1 MSFVLGTAGH
11 VDHGK
16 SVLVQALTGI
26 DPDRLQEEKER
37 GMTIDLGFAW
47 LKLPSGREVSIVD
60 VPGHERFIKN
70 MLAGVGGVDLALMVV
85 AADEGVMPQTREHLA
100 ILDLLR
106 VENGIV
112 VIAKKD
118 LVDEEWLELV
128 TLEVGDALAGT
139 TLAQA
144 PIIAVS
150 ALTREGLP
158 SLISTIDYLLDSTAP
173 KRDIG
178 RPRLPIDR
186 VFTIAGF
193 GTVVTGTLIDGCLS
207 LGQEVEI
214 LPPVLRTHIRGLE
227 THKHRIDI
235 ALPGSRVAT
244 NLAGVATSELKRGDV
259 VTSPGWLTPTKALDA
274 RLRLLPSAPRALAH
288 NAVVTFHTGA
298 AEVQAKLR
306 LLEGD
311 KLEPGQEAFTQF
323 LLAQPIVAVKD
334 DLFIIR
340 SPKDTLGGGQIV
352 DPRAKRH
359 RRFHSATIK
368 SLMARERG
376 TAEEIILA
384 TLEQKE
390 PLELG
395 RLLAICNLPLKEA
408 EGAIESMAA
417 RREVV
422 VLGDKRLQL
431 IFSAPR
437 WESLVQEAKQAV
449 QNYQHQFPLRQGMP
463 KEELRGKLKVPAK
476 FFTSALKQLLR
487 DGTLVEAGIAVHLA
501 GYQVQLTAEQQ
512 ALVDSF
518 LKDLERHPYA
528 PSSELRLEP
537 DLLNLLIGQQR
548 VVKVSDDVIFAAAA
562 YDRMVAGVSDYIK
575 SHGRITVAEVRDL
588 FNTSRK
594 YALALMEY
602 LDEQKITRRIG
613 DQRVLR

>member
-16 SVLVQALTGI
+16 SVLVEALTGI
-26 DPDRLQEEKER
+26 DPDRLREEKVR

-70 MLAGVGGVDLALMVV
+70 MLAGVGGIDLALLVV

-100 ILDLLR
+100 ILDLLQ
-106 VENGIV
+106 VENGL
-112 VIAKKD
+112 VIITKKD
-118 LVDEEWLELV
+118 LVDDEWLELV
-128 TLEVGDALAGT
+128 TIEVGDVLAGT
-139 TLAQA
+139 ALAKA

-150 ALTREGLP
+150 AITGEGLP
-158 SLISTIDYLLDSTAP
+158 ALTSTIDSLLDSTAT

-186 VFTIAGF
+186 VFTMTGF

-207 LGQEVEI
+207 LGQDMEI
-214 LPPVLRTHIRGLE
+214 LPPALRTHIRGLE
-227 THKHRIDI
+227 MHKQKVDV
-235 ALPGSRVAT
+235 APPGNRVAA
-244 NLAGVATSELKRGDV
+244 NLAGVAKIELKRGDV
-259 VTSPGWLTPTKALDA
+259 LTSPGWLTPTKALDVK
-274 RLRLLPSAPRALAH
+274 LRLLLSAPHPLAH

-298 AEVQAKLR
+298 AEGQAKLR
-306 LLEGD
+306 LLERD
-311 KLEPGQEAFTQF
+311 KLEPGQVAFAQF

-340 SPKDTLGGGQIV
+340 SPRETLGGGQIV

-390 PLELG
+390 PLTLSS
-395 RLLAICNLPLKEA
+395 LLAICNLPLKEA
-408 EGAIESMAA
+408 EEVIESLAA

-431 IFSAPR
+431 LFSAPR
-437 WESLVQEAKQAV
+437 WESLAHEAKQSV
-449 QNYQHQFPLRQGMP
+449 QNYQRQFPLRHGMP
-463 KEELRGKLKVPAK
+463 KEELKGKLRVPAR
-476 FFTSALKQLLR
+476 FFASALKQLLG
-487 DGTLVEAGIAVHLA
+487 DGTLVEAGPAVHLP
-501 GYQVQLTAEQQ
+501 GYQVQLTTKQQ
-512 ALVDSF
+512 ALVDAF
-518 LKDLERHPYA
+518 LKDLARHPYA
-528 PSSELRLEP
+528 PSSEIHLEP
-537 DLLNLLIGQQR
+537 DLLNLLIEQHR
-548 VVKVSDDVIFAAAA
+548 VVKVSDDVIFASAA
-562 YDRMVAGVSDYIK
+562 YNSMVAGIVDYIK
-575 SHGRITVAEVRDL
+575 SHGQITVAGVRDL

>member
-1 MSFVLGTAGH
+1 MSYVLGTAGH

-26 DPDRLQEEKER
+26 DPDRLREEKER

-70 MLAGVGGVDLALMVV
+70 MLAGVGGIDLALLVV
-85 AADEGVMPQTREHLA
+85 AADEGVMPQTREHLD

-112 VIAKKD
+112 IITKKD

-128 TLEVGDALAGT
+128 ILEVGETLEGT

-144 PIIAVS
+144 PIIAIS
-150 ALTREGLP
+150 AITGEGLP

-173 KRDIG
+173 KRDIS

-186 VFTIAGF
+186 VFTMAGF

-207 LGQEVEI
+207 QGQEVEV
-214 LPPVLRTHIRGLE
+214 LPPALRTHIRGLE
-227 THKHRIDI
+227 THKRRIDI
-235 ALPGSRVAT
+235 TLPGSRVAA
-244 NLAGVATSELKRGDV
+244 NLSGVATGELKRGDV
-259 VTSPGWLTPTKALDA
+259 VTSLGWLTPTKAVDVK
-274 RLRLLPSAPRALAH
+274 LRLLPSIPRSLAH

-298 AEVQAKLR
+298 AEMQAKLR
-306 LLEGD
+306 LLERD
-311 KLEPGQEAFTQF
+311 KLEPGQGAFAQF

-340 SPKDTLGGGQIV
+340 SPKETLGGGQIV

-376 TAEEIILA
+376 TADEMILA

-395 RLLAICNLPLKEA
+395 RLLAICNLPIKEA
-408 EGAIESMAA
+408 EGAIEALTA

-422 VLGDKRLQL
+422 VLGDKGPQL
-431 IFSAPR
+431 LFSAPR
-437 WESLVQEAKQAV
+437 WESVAQEAKRAV
-449 QNYQHQFPLRQGMP
+449 QDYQRQFPLRQGMP
-463 KEELRGKLKVPAK
+463 KEELRGKLRVPAK
-476 FFTSALKQLLR
+476 FFVSALKQLLR
-487 DGTLVEAGIAVHLA
+487 DGTLVEAGLVVHLP
-501 GYQVQLTAEQQ
+501 GYQVQLNPKQQ
-512 ALVDSF
+512 ASIDAF
-518 LKDLERHPYA
+518 LRDLERHPYA

-537 DLLNLLIGQQR
+537 DLLNLLIGQHR
-548 VVKVSDDVIFAAAA
+548 VVKVSDDVIFTAAA
-562 YDRMVAGVSDYIK
+562 YDRMVAGIVDYIK
-575 SHGRITVAEVRDL
+575 SHGQITVAEVRDL
-588 FNTSRK
+588 FQTSRK

-602 LDEQKITRRIG
+602 LDEQKKTRRIG